1 MTTPRSMDR
10 MLSEQIGRW
19 SMQQKSERPSRPYR
33 PVITISRSY
42 GAGGAELALFLGE
55 RIDFPVWDR
64 ELVRAIAEERGGDE
78 RLMATLDERRR
89 SQVDETVRSLI
100 LGMDQTNHKYFRSL
114 MRIVRTLSQHGSS
127 IIVGRGANFAVSPE
141 RALRVRVDA
150 PIEWRAARIAHRN
163 GWQLEKA
170 RREVVRKDAERTD
183 FVRHHFKGDVADA
196 SNYDL
201 TVNPEYLSL
210 SRIAD
215 MVQLAYEGRFAQAPV
230 PAPVLV

>member
-1 MTTPRSMDR
+1 MTTPRSLDR
-10 MLSEQIGRW
+10 MLSDQIGLW
-19 SMQQKSERPSRPYR
+19 SIQQKNERPSKPYR

-42 GAGGAELALFLGE
+42 GAGGGELAQLLGD
-55 RIDFPVWDR
+55 RMDFSVWDR
-64 ELVRAIAEERGGDE
+64 ELVHAIAKERGGDE

-114 MRIVRTLSQHGSS
+114 MRVVRTLSQHGSS
-127 IIVGRGANFAVSPE
+127 IIVGRGANFGVSPE

-163 GWQLEKA
+163 GWKLEKA
-170 RREVVRKDAERTD
+170 RKEVVRKDAERAD
-183 FVRHHFKGDVADA
+183 FVLHHFKGDVAEA

-201 TVNPEYLSL
+201 TVNPEYLSF
-210 SRIAD
+210 SRMAD
-215 MVQLAYEGRFAQAPV
+215 LVEGAYEGRFVQTPAPV
-230 PAPVLV
+230 PVLV